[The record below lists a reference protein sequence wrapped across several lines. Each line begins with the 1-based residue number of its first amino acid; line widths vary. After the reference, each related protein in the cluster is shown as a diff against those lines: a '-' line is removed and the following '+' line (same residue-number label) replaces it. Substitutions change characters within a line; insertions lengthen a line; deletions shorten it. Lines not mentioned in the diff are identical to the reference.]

1 MPVQSG
7 MGLVGAV
14 VGAGR
19 SRAALVVGVVACTVP
34 FVAFPAAAAT
44 AFPNPCTLLTKVH
57 AEKTLGSGGVTRG
70 KLTTFGSGKAASST
84 CAEKVG
90 TLSVFLT
97 LSRAAG
103 GFGGLKITSTT
114 HPTGLGSGDE
124 LVVGTGPS
132 GNPVDFIVFHKKSV
146 FADLS
151 ANGASP
157 AHITTV
163 ARQIYK
169 LLH

>member
-1 MPVQSG
+1 MNS
-7 MGLVGAV
+7 
-14 VGAGR
+14 
-19 SRAALVVGVVACTVP
+19 S
-34 FVAFPAAAAT
+34 
-44 AFPNPCTLLTKVH
+44 
-57 AEKTLGSGGVTRG
+57 GSGRG
-70 KLTTFGSGKAASST
+70 HAWKLTTFGSGKAASST
-84 CAEKVG
+84 CSEKVG

-103 GFGGLKITSTT
+103 GFGGLTITATT

-124 LVVGTGPS
+124 LVVGASPT

-151 ANGASP
+151 ANGATP

-163 ARQIYK
+163 ARKIYK

>member
-1 MPVQSG
+1 MVRQEG
-7 MGLVGAV
+7 VGRVGAIV
-14 VGAGR
+14 RVGRGR
-19 SRAALVVGVVACTVP
+19 VALFVGVVVCLAP
-34 FVAFPAAAAT
+34 FAAFPAAAAT
-44 AFPNPCTLLTKVH
+44 AFPSPCTLLGKVH
-57 AEKTLGSGGVTRG
+57 VKTLGSGAVTRG

-84 CAEKVG
+84 CSEKVG

-103 GFGGLKITSTT
+103 GFGGLTIISTT
-114 HPTGLGSGDE
+114 HPSGLGSGDE
-124 LVVGTGPS
+124 LVVGTSPS

-151 ANGASP
+151 ANGATP